1 MCMELQFKNLRL
13 KSLCENR
20 RKLAGQY
27 SPQTAKKVTNRLNDL
42 EAAACLDEMR
52 NLPGQCEELTGNRKG
67 TLSIR
72 LSDGLRLIFEPVA
85 ETDVWKPDGGLD
97 WKRVTA
103 VRILEIV
110 DYH

>member
-1 MCMELQFKNLRL
+1 MELQFKNQRL
-13 KSLCENR
+13 KLLCEDG
-20 RKLAGQY
+20 RKLIGVY
-27 SPQTAKKVTNRLNDL
+27 GKNTAKKVGRSLSDL
-42 EAAACLDEMR
+42 EAADCLDVMR
-52 NLPGQCEELTGNRKG
+52 HLPGQCEELTGDRKG

-72 LSDGLRLIFEPVA
+72 LSDGNRLIFQPVEEA
-85 ETDVWKPDGGLD
+85 DVLKPDGGLD